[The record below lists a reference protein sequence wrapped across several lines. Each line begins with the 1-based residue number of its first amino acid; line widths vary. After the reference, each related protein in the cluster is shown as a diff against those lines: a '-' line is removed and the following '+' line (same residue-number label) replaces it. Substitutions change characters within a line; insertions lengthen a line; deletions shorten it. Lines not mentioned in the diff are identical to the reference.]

1 MMTPTLITFAA
12 YFLILLGIG
21 LYFWRR
27 NESLE
32 DYLLGGRG
40 MGAWVTALSTQASD
54 MSGWLLMGL
63 PGVIYAGGP
72 ANAWIA
78 VGLFVGTVL
87 NWRFVSGRLRLYTQ
101 KTDTI
106 TLPRF
111 FEERFADPTGLLR
124 VVSAVVIL
132 VFFTIYASSGLVACG
147 KLFASTFGISYATG
161 VWVGGLITVVYT
173 LMGGFRAVCWTD
185 VFQGSLMVLALVVVP
200 TVAFAKAGGAAGVQE
215 AARAREMSL
224 CLVPPGGAA
233 ALLGILST
241 MAWGLGYF
249 GQPHLLVRFM
259 SARSL
264 PKLSESMRIAI
275 AWVALSLTGA
285 VMIGLIGIGLFPALP
300 GGDSEKVFLRM
311 IAEVIP
317 SWAAGIMLS
326 AILSA
331 IMSTIDSQLLV
342 SSSALSED
350 LYHRIWKRDA
360 GRRDVVLIGRICVIA
375 ISATALGLAL
385 RPDDTI
391 LGIVAYA
398 WGGFGAAFGP
408 LILFALF
415 SRRTTWLAALLGML
429 VGTLVLVAWR
439 QVGLNEYLYE
449 IVPGFAANSLV
460 ILVVNRIARQENVRV
475 LQQFDDVA
483 RELRG
488 TGRPAA
494 APQVSYGT
502 GDGAR

>member
-1 MMTPTLITFAA
+1 MTVPTLITFAA

-21 LYFWRR
+21 LYFYRR
-27 NESLE
+27 NQSIE

-63 PGVIYAGGP
+63 PGVIYAGGL

-78 VGLFVGTVL
+78 VGLFLGTVL

-124 VVSAVVIL
+124 IVSAVIIL

-147 KLFASTFGISYATG
+147 KLFESTFGISYATG
-161 VWVGGLITVVYT
+161 VWIGGLITVMYT

-200 TVAFAKAGGAAGVQE
+200 AAALVKTGGVAGVQE

-224 CLVPPGGAA
+224 SLLPQGGAA
-233 ALLGILST
+233 ALLGLVST

-259 SARSL
+259 SIKSL
-264 PKLSESMRIAI
+264 TKLSASMRIAVV
-275 AWVALSLTGA
+275 WVAISLTGA
-285 VMIGLIGIGLFPALP
+285 VLIGLIGIGLFPTLP
-300 GGDSEKVFLRM
+300 GGDSEKVFIRM
-311 IAEVIP
+311 IDAVIP
-317 SWAAGIMLS
+317 PWAAGIMLS

-350 LYHRIWKRDA
+350 LYRSVFKRNA
-360 GRRDVVLIGRICVIA
+360 GRREVVLIGRVCVIA

-385 RPDDTI
+385 RPTTPS
-391 LGIVAYA
+391 
-398 WGGFGAAFGP
+398 WGSSPMPGAGSGP
-408 LILFALF
+408 PSGRWFCSPS
-415 SRRTTWLAALLGML
+415 SRGER
-429 VGTLVLVAWR
+429 
-439 QVGLNEYLYE
+439 
-449 IVPGFAANSLV
+449 PG
-460 ILVVNRIARQENVRV
+460 
-475 LQQFDDVA
+475 
-483 RELRG
+483 
-488 TGRPAA
+488 
-494 APQVSYGT
+494 
-502 GDGAR
+502 

>member
-1 MMTPTLITFAA
+1 MVPTLITFAA

-21 LYFWRR
+21 LYFYRR
-27 NESLE
+27 NESME

-78 VGLFVGTVL
+78 LGLFLGTLL
-87 NWRFVSGRLRLYTQ
+87 NWRFVARRLRLYTQ

-111 FEERFADPTGLLR
+111 FEERFADRTGLLR
-124 VVSAVVIL
+124 IVSAVVIL
-132 VFFTIYASSGLVACG
+132 VFFTIYASSGLVAGG
-147 KLFASTFGISYATG
+147 KLFESTFGISYATG
-161 VWVGGLITVVYT
+161 VWIGGLITVGYT
-173 LMGGFRAVCWTD
+173 LLGGFRAVCWTD
-185 VFQGSLMVLALVVVP
+185 VFQGSLMVLALVIVP
-200 TVAFAKAGGAAGVQE
+200 TAALARIGGMAGVRE
-215 AARAREMSL
+215 AAAVREVSL
-224 CLVPPGGAA
+224 SLVPQGGAA
-233 ALLGILST
+233 ALLGLIST

-259 SARSL
+259 SAKSL
-264 PKLSESMRIAI
+264 AKLAESMRIAV

-285 VMIGLIGIGLFPALP
+285 VLIGLIGIGLFPALP
-300 GGDSEKVFLRM
+300 GGDSEKVFIRM
-311 IAEVIP
+311 IAAVIP
-317 SWAAGIMLS
+317 PWAAGIMLS

-350 LYHRIWKRDA
+350 LYCRVFQRGA
-360 GRRDVVLIGRICVIA
+360 GRREIVLIGRICVVA

-415 SRRTTWLAALLGML
+415 SRRTTWLAALLGMT
-429 VGTLVLVAWR
+429 VGTIVLVTWK
-439 QVGLNEYLYE
+439 QMGLSGRMYE
-449 IVPGFAANSLV
+449 IVPGFLANSLL
-460 ILVVNRIARQENVRV
+460 ILALNRMVQQEDARV
-475 LQQFDDVA
+475 LRQFDEVA
-483 RELRG
+483 RESRG
-488 TGRPAA
+488 APVMTPAWDG
-494 APQVSYGT
+494 PQG
-502 GDGAR
+502 G